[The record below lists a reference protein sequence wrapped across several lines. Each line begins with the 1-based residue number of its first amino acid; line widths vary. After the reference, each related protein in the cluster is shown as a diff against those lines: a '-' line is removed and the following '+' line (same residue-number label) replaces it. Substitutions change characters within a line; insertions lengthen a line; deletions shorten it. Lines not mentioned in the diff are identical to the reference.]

1 MPNYQILRIMKKLIA
16 LIFLVSTVVPGFA
29 QDVIEY
35 DFAAKKFLIKKDN
48 ESKQRNVLKY
58 NQDYQLQIINI
69 DNRFN
74 GNFVFN
80 SSQFD
85 FHESERDDNSFFR
98 IIPKLEPKSATP
110 DVDLA
115 GKLQERIDEDSTFM
129 KDKYGQ
135 NIPDDFMDLFKNDD
149 NTEDDIENYIKGGLE
164 KEKGKSVDKEL
175 RALIRK
181 LKATQ
186 DSLVLVNKYNELMNS
201 VNNVQEAFFAM
212 AKLSEFNNSLV
223 SLLKSKYVS
232 KENIE
237 KKLSDLENKYSDVYN
252 TRSNLIMNFNNAHQ
266 DFLKLFNAINNDS
279 KLSIIRNSFVEIDEN
294 IIASKTHVDNILDKV
309 DSFYKEDDFK
319 RMIDNIEQMI
329 FKLRNETFIEIY
341 FPDQIKPK
349 KDQLTFKLNYKESSA
364 GVNAFEYT
372 VPQEIEYTFDVKGGI
387 KITMS
392 TGIMLSMG
400 LYDREYSIG
409 PVEEDTTMMA
419 ITEDNN
425 HDIFRPTIGAMMHV
439 LYRTSGSVTG
449 GLAIGLG
456 TDVTSLSALQIFAG
470 GSLVLGRDERF
481 ILSGGFAA
489 SPVDYL
495 NGKYEL
501 GRTYAK
507 DQIDESDL
515 TKETFRPGWFI
526 GFSYNLTK
534 IKTEETGD

>member
-1 MPNYQILRIMKKLIA
+1 
-16 LIFLVSTVVPGFA
+16 
-29 QDVIEY
+29 
-35 DFAAKKFLIKKDN
+35 
-48 ESKQRNVLKY
+48 
-58 NQDYQLQIINI
+58 
-69 DNRFN
+69 
-74 GNFVFN
+74 
-80 SSQFD
+80 
-85 FHESERDDNSFFR
+85 
-98 IIPKLEPKSATP
+98 
-110 DVDLA
+110 
-115 GKLQERIDEDSTFM
+115 
-129 KDKYGQ
+129 
-135 NIPDDFMDLFKNDD
+135 
-149 NTEDDIENYIKGGLE
+149 
-164 KEKGKSVDKEL
+164 
-175 RALIRK
+175 
-181 LKATQ
+181 
-186 DSLVLVNKYNELMNS
+186 
-201 VNNVQEAFFAM
+201 M
-212 AKLSEFNNSLV
+212 AELSEFNNSLV

-237 KKLSDLENKYSDVYN
+237 KKLSDLENIYSDVYN

-329 FKLRNETFIEIY
+329 FKLRNEAFIEIY

-364 GVNAFEYT
+364 GGNAFEYT

-501 GRTYAK
+501 GKTYAK